1 MASFKKKSVLNLTV
15 SIFYKLATIVLG
27 ILIPR
32 LFITSYGSE
41 LNGLQSS
48 ISQIFAYLALL
59 EAGVGAATQQSLYAP
74 LGEKNH
80 SKVNAYL
87 SATSGYYNKIGVIYF
102 VILVSLGL
110 LYSLIVPVAS
120 MAWWLV
126 FIYVI
131 VSGLVG
137 GINYFYLAKI
147 KLLIAANGDSYV
159 DSSLLTIT
167 YLLTSIAKIALIYA
181 GANIIW
187 IQVSLTAVN
196 LLVTFVYYVIAKKK
210 YPWLSF
216 REKPDYE
223 CIKQKN
229 SVLIHKISGL
239 IFQNVDVL
247 LLTFMCNLEIVSIY
261 TMYKLVI
268 NMITVFVASFGDSV
282 EFIFGN
288 KMNSS
293 DPGHEGYKRIID
305 TFNVY
310 YSALSFALY
319 TVTYI
324 MILPFMKLYTNGM
337 DIDYVIEILPWLYI
351 AIEVLTVG
359 REAMMR
365 TISVAGHFQKTQW
378 RAVAEA
384 IINLVASVVAIIVC
398 KHFFGDVGGLYG
410 ALIGT
415 VIAMLYRTIDMN
427 VYANIKILNRAP
439 TKTFLVMIT
448 NIALFIVV
456 AFFFKPIVPEINS
469 YLEFILHGLWI
480 SVVIVVGFV
489 LIQSIVNPKEFK
501 SALSMIFRKNKK
513 STDKET

>member
-1 MASFKKKSVLNLTV
+1 MASFKKKSVLNLSV
-15 SIFYKLATIVLG
+15 SIIYKLSTIVLG

-48 ISQIFAYLALL
+48 VSQIFSYLALL
-59 EAGVGAATQQSLYAP
+59 EAGVGAATHQSLYSP
-74 LGEKNH
+74 IGEKNYN
-80 SKVNAYL
+80 KVNSYL
-87 SATSGYYNKIGVIYF
+87 SATSSYYNKIGVVYF
-102 VILVSLGL
+102 AVLVSLGFI
-110 LYSLIVPVAS
+110 YSLLVPVAA
-120 MAWWLV
+120 MHWWLV
-126 FIYVI
+126 FVYIV
-131 VSGLVG
+131 VSGFVG
-137 GINYFYLAKI
+137 GINYFYLAKV
-147 KLLIAANGDSYV
+147 KLLISANGDSFI

-187 IQVSLTAVN
+187 IQVSLASVN
-196 LLVTFVYYVIAKKK
+196 LLVTFIYYLIAKKK

-229 SVLIHKISGL
+229 SVLVHKISGL
-239 IFQNVDVL
+239 IFQNVDVI
-247 LLTFMCNLEIVSIY
+247 LLTFMCSLEIVSIY

-268 NMITVFVASFGDSV
+268 NMITTFVASFGDSV

-288 KMNSS
+288 KMNTA

-324 MILPFMKLYTNGM
+324 MILPFMKLYTAGM
-337 DIDYVIEILPWLYI
+337 DIDYVIELLPWLYI

-378 RAVAEA
+378 RAVAETA
-384 IINLVASVVAIIVC
+384 INLVASVVAIVIC

-415 VIAMLYRTIDMN
+415 IVAMLYRTVDMN
-427 VYANIKILNRAP
+427 IYANVKILNRLP
-439 TKTFLVMIT
+439 IKTFAVMLT
-448 NIALFIVV
+448 NAAMFLVV
-456 AFFFKPIVPEINS
+456 ALLLKPVIPDINS
-469 YLEFILHGLWI
+469 YFDFIIHGIWI
-480 SVVIVVGFV
+480 TAVVVVGFV
-489 LIQSIVNPKEFK
+489 LIQSLVNPKEFK
-501 SALSMIFRKNKK
+501 TALSMIFRKKQ
-513 STDKET
+513 KEKDEA